1 MAMQER
7 LLEWTV
13 GKVEE
18 MGLLPEGQAGQPIQG
33 NIDLSNRPQVKEPGR
48 HRLNSPLY
56 LHRPRRPDDPHPD
69 RRQRQGRLRPGGNPA
84 FQQIG
89 QHLGVFGDQSA
100 DRYARNLHEQEASRI
115 GKGGAPSQLG
125 KNSTNVENVGEE
137 ILPPRPSAVIVRK
150 SSKVSRS
157 RASPDIKQW
166 TQEDKAKWNS
176 MSPEQKKA

>member
-1 MAMQER
+1 M
-7 LLEWTV
+7 
-13 GKVEE
+13 
-18 MGLLPEGQAGQPIQG
+18 
-33 NIDLSNRPQVKEPGR
+33 
-48 HRLNSPLY
+48 
-56 LHRPRRPDDPHPD
+56 
-69 RRQRQGRLRPGGNPA
+69 
-84 FQQIG
+84 
-89 QHLGVFGDQSA
+89 FGDQESA
-100 DRYARNLHEQEASRI
+100 DQYAQNLHEQEASRI
-115 GKGGAPSQLG
+115 DKGGAPSQLG